1 MEPKSWRRVAAIT
14 SLVLLLIVLP
24 LLSACGGAAN
34 TQPTAEG
41 IATAEAEVEVVVAS
55 TCVACHSD
63 EDLLKETA
71 APIEEEPEEPSGEG

>member
-14 SLVLLLIVLP
+14 SLVLVLVVLP
-24 LLSACGGAAN
+24 LLSACGGVAN
-34 TQPTAEG
+34 TQPAAQG
-41 IATAEAEVEVVVAS
+41 IATAEAEVVAAS